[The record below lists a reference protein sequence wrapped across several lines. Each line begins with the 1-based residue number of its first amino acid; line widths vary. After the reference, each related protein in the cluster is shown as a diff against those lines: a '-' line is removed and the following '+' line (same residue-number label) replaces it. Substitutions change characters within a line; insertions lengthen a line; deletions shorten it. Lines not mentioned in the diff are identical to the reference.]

1 MFFVFTI
8 NFYLFQYFYS
18 TLTGYI
24 FMSLYGSEKIFN
36 VSIQKT
42 AGRIL
47 FPAAAYGTKSY
58 FGRRFL
64 YSATSISY
72 STTFSEE

>member
-24 FMSLYGSEKIFN
+24 FMPLYGSEKIFN
-36 VSIQKT
+36 VSIQKNS
-42 AGRIL
+42 RKN
-47 FPAAAYGTKSY
+47 F
-58 FGRRFL
+58 
-64 YSATSISY
+64 ISGGCL
-72 STTFSEE
+72 